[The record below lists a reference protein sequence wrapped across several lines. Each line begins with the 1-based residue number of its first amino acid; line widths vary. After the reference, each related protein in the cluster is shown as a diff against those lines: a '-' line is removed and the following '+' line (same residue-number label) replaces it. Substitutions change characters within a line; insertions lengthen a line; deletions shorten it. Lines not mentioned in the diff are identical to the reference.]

1 VRKVTIHYV
10 LFIVMLVLGLF
21 QIFSGFIMW
30 FVLPRGGLGRGA
42 GGSGDVTFWALSRHN
57 WADLHDWVAVVLV
70 VVVIVHFIL
79 HWKWIVRM
87 TRSYLGGAS

>member
-1 VRKVTIHYV
+1 MRKVTIHYV

-21 QIFSGFIMW
+21 QALSGFIMW

-42 GGSGDVTFWALSRHN
+42 GGSGDATFWSLSRHN
-57 WADLHDWVAVVLV
+57 WADLHDWAAVVLL
-70 VVVIVHFIL
+70 VVVIIHVVL

-87 TRSYLGGAS
+87 TRYYLKGAS